1 MIVSSPDTPSDRDRV
16 LAMCGEVYTPEGVTI
31 WMGARNAML
40 DGRTPDELLEAG
52 ESDRV
57 LALLD
62 MLASGGFA

>member
-1 MIVSSPDTPSDRDRV
+1 
-16 LAMCGEVYTPEGVTI
+16 MCGEVYTPEGVTI